1 LNCAPDGQRRW
12 RGGSRDGAGKAGA
25 LPWIRWGLEA
35 PDFRKPDFRKPDPR
49 KPDPR
54 KFAGCAG
61 GGQTH
66 RRHSLVAP
74 VLHNQPTHG
83 SKARGLTGVQRQS
96 RWPHLPMTP
105 LLRIIALSRRH
116 AAGLWLGVAISLASV
131 AAGVALMT
139 LSGAAVAAVLTGAV
153 LTAPLWLRVVGPA
166 RVVLRYLERLVSHG
180 ATFRA
185 IADLRVWFFRGFAA
199 RAAGGLGFRQ
209 AGDLLSRL
217 VADIEALDGLY
228 LRILLPLAGA
238 VFVVPAA
245 ALLTARVGWW
255 VGVGVG
261 VLFAMAAFVLP
272 AVVAR
277 DAVRNGAGVAQA
289 ASGLRIA
296 ALDMFTGLREVRAF
310 GAESRMQAQIL
321 AQETALVERQRGAA
335 TRIAWANAAAMLC
348 GQAAILIV
356 LAATGAP
363 PLLQVGCVFLLV
375 GAFEPLSLLPRAGVV
390 AGAAAEAA
398 RRVLDVAEGAAPM
411 PEPATPKRLPVAFG
425 LRFEGVHF
433 RWAAN
438 APVVLDGLTMEI
450 PAGSHVAVLG
460 PSGAGKSTLAA
471 LALKVAAPEAGRVLL
486 GGVDIADLAAADL
499 RRRIAWVGQTSHIFD
514 DTIANNIRL
523 GRPEATEAELWRAL
537 DRAEIGDWVRGLPD
551 RLETWLGEG
560 GAMVSGG
567 QGRRIALARAWLSEA
582 PLLILDEPCTGLDAA
597 TERAF
602 LTTLFAEAQG
612 RTILLIA
619 HRLTGAEKLDRIW
632 RLSGGHAM
640 AAAA

>member
-1 LNCAPDGQRRW
+1 
-12 RGGSRDGAGKAGA
+12 
-25 LPWIRWGLEA
+25 
-35 PDFRKPDFRKPDPR
+35 
-49 KPDPR
+49 
-54 KFAGCAG
+54 
-61 GGQTH
+61 
-66 RRHSLVAP
+66 
-74 VLHNQPTHG
+74 
-83 SKARGLTGVQRQS
+83 
-96 RWPHLPMTP
+96 MTA
-105 LLRIIALSRRH
+105 LLRIISLSRRH
-116 AAGLWLGVAISLASV
+116 AAGLWLGVLISLGSV

-153 LTAPLWLRVVGPA
+153 LTAPLWLRIVGPA

-199 RAAGGLGFRQ
+199 RSAGGLGFRQ

-217 VADIEALDGLY
+217 VSDIEALDGLY

-245 ALLTARVGWW
+245 AVLTARAGWW
-255 VGVGVG
+255 VGAGVG

-272 AVVAR
+272 AFVAR
-277 DAVRNGAGVAQA
+277 DAVRHGAGVAAA

-296 ALDMFTGLREVRAF
+296 ALDTFTGLREVRAF
-310 GAESRMQAQIL
+310 GAEARMQAKIADREL
-321 AQETALVERQRGAA
+321 ALMARQRGAA

-348 GQAAILIV
+348 GQAAILVV

-363 PLLQVGCVFLLV
+363 PLILVGCVFLLV

-398 RRVLDVAEGAAPM
+398 RRVLEVAEGAAPM
-411 PEPATPKRLPVAFG
+411 PDPVAPKALPAAFG
-425 LRFEGVHF
+425 LRFEAVHF

-438 APVVLDGLTMEI
+438 APLVLDGLTMDI

-471 LALKVAAPEAGRVLL
+471 LALKVAAPQRGRVLL
-486 GGVDIADLAAADL
+486 GGVDIADLVAADL
-499 RRRIAWVGQTSHIFD
+499 RHRIAWVGQTSHIFD

-523 GRPEATEAELWRAL
+523 GRPDAAEAELWRAL

-560 GAMVSGG
+560 GALVSGG
-567 QGRRIALARAWLSEA
+567 QG
-582 PLLILDEPCTGLDAA
+582 PGCPTHHC
-597 TERAF
+597 
-602 LTTLFAEAQG
+602 
-612 RTILLIA
+612 
-619 HRLTGAEKLDRIW
+619 
-632 RLSGGHAM
+632 
-640 AAAA
+640 